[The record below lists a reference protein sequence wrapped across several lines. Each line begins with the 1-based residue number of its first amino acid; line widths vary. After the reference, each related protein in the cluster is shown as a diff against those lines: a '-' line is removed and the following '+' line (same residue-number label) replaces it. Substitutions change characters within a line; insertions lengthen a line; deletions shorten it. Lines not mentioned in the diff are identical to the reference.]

1 MSQSL
6 RPYLQ
11 CVRSSLTAA
20 LTLSNFASQTAER
33 HNVPEIE
40 AHTSPEVLLTPLTI
54 ARNENERVLIEPSIN
69 SIRISI
75 KIKQADEIE
84 HILVH
89 KFTRFL
95 TQRAESFFIL
105 RRKPIKGYDISFLI
119 TNFHTDEMLKHKLVD
134 FIIQF
139 MEDVDKEIS
148 EMKLFL
154 NARARFVA
162 ESFLTPSLR
171 FVLALLNMAMQSQSL
186 LRLFT
191 SGSESSQIS
200 LDTSLPS
207 PPDSDSSYASSIM
220 LSRANSG
227 CSIVALQSKLNPE
240 SAVWTPSSWGDLSST
255 AVEHPNLATKE
266 SAVSSATTRLIS
278 HEDFAHDDEPRNG
291 EQALSSYAF
300 LTSPMPPRHQH
311 MRGKSNVSSSLP
323 TSGRMTEPRNYAP
336 RTAGLPMSSEPP
348 PKFNLE
354 LPTVSQND
362 HETLP
367 SPEKF
372 DQQLGALVQQ
382 TLPTPRSLTVYQ
394 PPAEDYDG
402 RSEKLKVITHPAWGS
417 SKLATVLD
425 PSNMPFVEAAKQA
438 KAKNHGVVRLGNIP
452 FATKRSEVIAFLGRN
467 SKILNDAEEPVHI
480 IMEKVTS
487 KTMDAY
493 VEFLTLED
501 AMRAVD
507 KHTQN
512 QLSGRPTRLGDRPV
526 DLQLS
531 SQASLMRDLFPVAA
545 GVVWKGVTPE
555 IQQCKP
561 REPWANFKG
570 FISAEEMV
578 MLVKHVEV
586 PHRSPFSKECP
597 QRPYECLISTL
608 RKFPWYMTDCI
619 TVNQRNAM
627 FQATRDL
634 LRLLQ
639 KSLDKGDDPV
649 SLNRQ
654 LLRRVAKAAME
665 CPGFTTLMKDDIAW
679 IMGMSDGEQHSYG
692 QPRFASSWRHQY
704 ALVPKPGMPLDVV
717 EWYIA
722 AIREQT
728 MRDVFAR
735 PHNERRGIQE
745 KAQDTDGYWG
755 YFWVEVDYPTGGL
768 FDNMTLAQAAQS
780 EFTAIENIL
789 TRAHG
794 SA

>member
-1 MSQSL
+1 M
-6 RPYLQ
+6 
-11 CVRSSLTAA
+11 
-20 LTLSNFASQTAER
+20 
-33 HNVPEIE
+33 
-40 AHTSPEVLLTPLTI
+40 
-54 ARNENERVLIEPSIN
+54 
-69 SIRISI
+69 
-75 KIKQADEIE
+75 AD
-84 HILVH
+84 
-89 KFTRFL
+89 
-95 TQRAESFFIL
+95 
-105 RRKPIKGYDISFLI
+105 
-119 TNFHTDEMLKHKLVD
+119 
-134 FIIQF
+134 
-139 MEDVDKEIS
+139 
-148 EMKLFL
+148 
-154 NARARFVA
+154 
-162 ESFLTPSLR
+162 
-171 FVLALLNMAMQSQSL
+171 QSQSL
-186 LRLFT
+186 LKLFT
-191 SGSESSQIS
+191 SGSESLQMSF
-200 LDTSLPS
+200 DASLPS
-207 PPDSDSSYASSIM
+207 PPDSSTSYSSSAM
-220 LSRANSG
+220 PSRANSG
-227 CSIVALQSKLNPE
+227 CSVAAFESKLNPQ
-240 SAVWTPSSWGDLSST
+240 SAVWTPSSWGDF
-255 AVEHPNLATKE
+255 
-266 SAVSSATTRLIS
+266 SSATTTTSPSLATGES
-278 HEDFAHDDEPRNG
+278 SLSSAATSFTSPDKFAHDFIFQANGTPAKTLRDEPHTSERVV
-291 EQALSSYAF
+291 ASYQF
-300 LTSPMPPRHQH
+300 VTSPDTLRQQH
-311 MRGKSNVSSSLP
+311 TRGKSSVSSSLP

-336 RTAGLPMSSEPP
+336 RTAGLPVSSEPP

-354 LPTVSQND
+354 LPTVTQND

-367 SPEKF
+367 SPEAF
-372 DQQLGALVQQ
+372 DQHLGALVQQ
-382 TLPTPRSLTVYQ
+382 TLPASKSLAVYQ
-394 PPAEDYDG
+394 APAEVFDG
-402 RSEKLKVITHPAWGS
+402 RSEKLKSITNPAWGN
-417 SKLATVLD
+417 SKLAAILD

-438 KAKNHGVVRLGNIP
+438 KAKNYGVVRLGNIP

-493 VEFLTLED
+493 VEFITLED
-501 AMRAVD
+501 AMRAVE

-512 QLSGRPTRLGDRPV
+512 QQSGRPTRLGDRPV

-545 GVVWKGVTPE
+545 GAVWKGVTPE
-555 IQQCKP
+555 IQAFKP

-649 SLNRQ
+649 NLNKQ

-679 IMGMSDGEQHSYG
+679 IMGMSDGEQRSYG
-692 QPRFASSWRHQY
+692 QPRFASSWCHQY

-717 EWYIA
+717 EWYITV
-722 AIREQT
+722 IREQT
-728 MRDVFAR
+728 MRDVFGR

-755 YFWVEVDYPTGGL
+755 YFWVEVDYPTGGM
-768 FDNMTLAQAAQS
+768 FDSMTLAHAAQV
-780 EFTAIENIL
+780 EFSAIENIL
-789 TRAHG
+789 TRAYD